1 MKKIFQPL
9 SALALTFV
17 MLLALAVPAFA
28 AGDEKYTITITG
40 DAVNHTY
47 EAYQVFT
54 GDLFEGVLSNI
65 KWGGGVNGEALLTAL
80 KGDETLG
87 SKFITAE
94 TAADVAEAMDGI
106 TSDSDDA
113 QAFAAVVGKH
123 LTSAAGS
130 SNEEEGPYHIQN
142 LDAGYYLVK
151 DQEDSQNGENGVYTR
166 FMLQVVTDV
175 SAAPKSDLPTVT
187 KKVKGD
193 TDTSNEDN
201 YSDVAD
207 FNIGGDNIPF
217 LLTGTLPSYLADYDK
232 YSYTFTDTL
241 SSGLTYNGDAKVYVD
256 GVEVSPPQVDIDG
269 TDHKLTVKFDDLKV
283 VPGVT
288 KDSKITV
295 KYTAKLNAAAVV
307 GGAGNSNAV
316 TLTYSNNPNAGG
328 ENDKGTTPPDTVLVF
343 TYKLDVT
350 KVDGTDKTTTL
361 VNAEFVLFRG
371 SEAIPEYAIV
381 KDGKIDSWTN
391 DEEEATT
398 LISDSSGK
406 FDVAGLDGG
415 VYFLKETKAPAGYNL
430 LDAVVKLE
438 VIATMSDGSGTA
450 SLSALEIKV
459 GDSGANTP
467 GDIDT
472 GTVSLIIENNKGATL
487 PSTGGV
493 GTTIFYAV
501 GGVLMLGAVVLLITK
516 KRIGGK

>member
-1 MKKIFQPL
+1 MKKTFQSL

-28 AGDEKYTITITG
+28 AGEKYTITITG
-40 DAVNHTY
+40 DAINHTY

-80 KGDETLG
+80 KNDETLG
-87 SKFITAE
+87 SKFNNADS
-94 TAADVAEAMDGI
+94 AAAVAEAMDGI
-106 TSDSDDA
+106 ARDSDDA

-123 LTSAAGS
+123 LTTAAGS
-130 SNEEEGPYHIQN
+130 SNEAKGPYHIEN

-151 DQEDSQNGENGVYTR
+151 DRDDSQNGENGVYTR
-166 FMLQVVTDV
+166 FMLQVVANI
-175 SAAPKSDLPTVT
+175 SAAPKSDIPTVT

-193 TDTSNEDN
+193 TNTGNEDN

-207 FNIGGDNIPF
+207 FNIGDNVPF

-256 GVEVSPPQVDIDG
+256 GVEVTPSDVGIDG
-269 TDHKLTVKFDDLKV
+269 TNLIVKFDDLKGV
-283 VPGVT
+283 SGVT

-328 ENDKGTTPPDTVLVF
+328 ENDKGTTPSDTVLVF

-350 KVDGTDKTTTL
+350 KVDGADKVKTL

-371 SEAIPEYAIV
+371 SETLPEYAIV